1 MTAGEYVTQKF
12 QTFGITM
19 SGADLLDV
27 SLSSG
32 IASDEKVTATNIPAV
47 SVGMAR
53 FIPQLLLRA
62 TSISES
68 GFSMS
73 WDMTGIKQ
81 YYAYLCRTY
90 GLKNELDTD
99 KPKIT
104 FLQ

>member
-12 QTFGITM
+12 QSFGITL
-19 SGADLLDV
+19 SEADLLDI
-27 SLSSG
+27 SLNSSIEG
-32 IASDEKVTATNIPAV
+32 NAEMSTANITAV
-47 SVGMAR
+47 SVGMAK
-53 FIPQLLLRA
+53 FIPSLLLRA

-73 WDMTGIKQ
+73 WDITGIKQ

-104 FLQ
+104 FIQ